1 MSNKNKH
8 WVPEIVYENDDGEG
22 QLGNLPL
29 IHVPNGEKMPTFL
42 LIWEATDT
50 GEFEP
55 GPDGE
60 ELPIVQW
67 ELRQYAHMDV
77 LKSKLS
83 HEDYDKVRVALGL
96 QPLNE
101 ATKSGQQITAKIR
114 ENLANSKKN

>member
-8 WVPEIVYENDDGEG
+8 WVPEIVYENDDGEA

-42 LIWEATDT
+42 LIWEATET

-101 ATKSGQQITAKIR
+101 ATKNGQQITAKIR